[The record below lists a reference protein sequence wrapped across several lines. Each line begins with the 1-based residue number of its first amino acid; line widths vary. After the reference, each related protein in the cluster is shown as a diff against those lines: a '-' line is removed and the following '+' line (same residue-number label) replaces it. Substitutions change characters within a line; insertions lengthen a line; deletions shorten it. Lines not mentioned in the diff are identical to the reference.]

1 MDYDVK
7 SLLLELDKLKN
18 ENLKLKSSIKNKKY
32 GLVWMDIEE
41 AFEKETENKL
51 PIIKEIPEY
60 EIKNEDDKVTHMLIE
75 GDNYHALTC
84 LNYTHREKVDVIY
97 IDPPYNTGSDG
108 FRYKDKRVINEFPD
122 GTPVSKDHPFR
133 HSYWISFMKKRL
145 ELARDLLKD
154 TGVIIISIDDN
165 ELAQLKLLCDEVF
178 SLSNKSKSLKDNF
191 IGNIIRNTNST
202 KNQSNFLSIT
212 HDYTL
217 VYAKNITLLTALLQT
232 EEKKW
237 EVPKNNINE
246 YKKQINFLK
255 KKGLN
260 NDEITDELKQLT
272 KYPRFVDFTNYWYLD
287 NKDNRGVYRKDNLG
301 GVKNGNQNP
310 IMNPLTKEYDDVPP
324 GGFRYDNDRLKDL
337 VKDNRI
343 HFHTDG
349 SLPVIKRY
357 LEEYPNQR
365 PKGIMSDDQRPDYNL
380 LKSMGLK
387 FDNPKQISFIKRVL
401 SIFDKDAIILD
412 FFAGSGTTGHAVLE
426 LNSEDNGSR
435 QAILVTNNEN
445 EICTKVCYPR
455 LSNAING
462 WNDKKTKKK
471 KYDGMGGS
479 LKYYKTGFIG
489 SNNINQINDDDK
501 IELALNAG
509 ELLSIAENTLYH
521 IEKNEYYQLFTDN
534 YNKFTAVYFREE
546 LNEFDNYYKMIKDLS
561 PEEEITAYIFSWGHN
576 EFSDQFL
583 GLPNV
588 SVKSIPQP
596 ILEIY
601 QRIYNL

>member
-1 MDYDVK
+1 MNYNIE
-7 SLLLELDKLKN
+7 SLLLELDNLKK
-18 ENLKLKSSIKNKKY
+18 ENKKLKSSVKNKKY
-32 GLVWMDIEE
+32 GLIWMDVEE
-41 AFEKETENKL
+41 AFDKETEKKL
-51 PIIKEIPEY
+51 PILKDVPEY
-60 EIKNEDDKVTHMLIE
+60 EVDNDDGKQTHILIE

-108 FRYKDKRVINEFPD
+108 FRYKDKRVIEEFPD

-133 HSYWISFMKKRL
+133 HSYWISFMRKRL

-165 ELAQLKLLCDEVF
+165 ELAQLKLLCDDIF

-217 VYAKNITLLTALLQT
+217 IYAKNITVLNNLLQL
-232 EEKKW
+232 EERKW

-246 YKKQINFLK
+246 YKKQINYLK
-255 KKGLN
+255 NKGLN
-260 NDEITDELKQLT
+260 NDEITEELKQLT
-272 KYPRFVDFTNYWYLD
+272 KYPRFVDFMNYWYLD
-287 NKDNRGVYRKDNLG
+287 KRGVYRKDNLG
-301 GVKNGNQNP
+301 GVKKGNENP
-310 IMNPLTKEYDDVPP
+310 IMNPLTGKYDNIPP
-324 GGFRYDNDRLKDL
+324 GGFRYDNDKLQVL
-337 VKDNRI
+337 VDDNRI

-357 LEEYPNQR
+357 LDEYPNQR

-380 LKSMGLK
+380 LQSMGLK
-387 FDNPKQISFIKRVL
+387 FDNPKQMSFIKRIL

-412 FFAGSGTTGHAVLE
+412 FFAGSGTTGHAIIE
-426 LNSEDNGSR
+426 LNSEDDGSR

-445 EICTKVCYPR
+445 DICTKVCYPR
-455 LSNAING
+455 LLNAING
-462 WNDKKTKKK
+462 WIDKKSKKK

-479 LKYYKTGFIG
+479 LKYYKTEFIG
-489 SNNINQINDDDK
+489 SNDITNINDDDR
-501 IELALNAG
+501 IEFAQNAG
-509 ELLSIAENTLYH
+509 ELLSIAENTLYL
-521 IEKNEYYQLFTDN
+521 IGKNEYHQLFTDN
-534 YNKFTAVYFREE
+534 INRFTAVYFREE
-546 LNEFDNYYKMIKDLS
+546 LLEFDYFYEMVKDLS
-561 PEEEITAYIFSWGHN
+561 SKGEVIVYIFSWGVN
-576 EFSDQFL
+576 EFSGQFL
-583 GLPNV
+583 EFSNV
-588 SVKSIPQP
+588 TVKAIPQP

-601 QRIYNL
+601 QKIYNL